1 MAISNLH
8 FDLSVYDIFGVLGAG
23 GRIVIPDHRKA
34 KDPAHWSRLMN
45 RENITVWNS
54 VPAFMEMF
62 AEYEE
67 YQKKL
72 ESSALRVIMM
82 SGGLD
87 PGDITGTAL

>member
-1 MAISNLH
+1 
-8 FDLSVYDIFGVLGAG
+8 
-23 GRIVIPDHRKA
+23 
-34 KDPAHWSRLMN
+34 MN